1 MMQGGTG
8 TATVPLATSRRN
20 RRSGM
25 AAQAAP
31 ASNANPKTGMYK
43 NLSAMSRAIGIN
55 QFDTGSNATKKK
67 RMPKVTAGRVL
78 RKKGAVTIQA
88 APQAS
93 PSHSSQSPS
102 RAVGKELKS

>member
-1 MMQGGTG
+1 MQRSTA

-78 RKKGAVTIQA
+78 GKKAGGNIE
-88 APQAS
+88 APTKANPSHAS
-93 PSHSSQSPS
+93 PSPR
-102 RAVGKELKS
+102 RARRMGLKY

>member
-1 MMQGGTG
+1 MQRSTA
-8 TATVPLATSRRN
+8 TATVPLAISRRN
-20 RRSGM
+20 RWSGM

-43 NLSAMSRAIGIN
+43 NLSAMSRAIGII

-78 RKKGAVTIQA
+78 RKRAAVTIE
-88 APQAS
+88 PTTKAS
-93 PSHSSQSPS
+93 PSHASQSPG
-102 RAVGKELKS
+102 RAMGMELKS